1 MTLFVSIHVGKSH
14 PLLYHISYKQGCIAY
29 TSIHRL
35 SIPFMSISLQYP
47 LCILLYTPGSAGY
60 YQHIIIQSKDI
71 NYLPIICIVLCNQ
84 HMMFENLYR
93 HQINLDR
100 ILLLVHKFPFIRTR
114 DKSLKGLH
122 YTLEQSDIVRGHI
135 KELIYPKYFDLI
147 FRFHHE
153 YLVKLCHFYVS
164 KEEYALLQVLVNSV
178 YGVQRN

>member
-1 MTLFVSIHVGKSH
+1 
-14 PLLYHISYKQGCIAY
+14 
-29 TSIHRL
+29 
-35 SIPFMSISLQYP
+35 
-47 LCILLYTPGSAGY
+47 
-60 YQHIIIQSKDI
+60 
-71 NYLPIICIVLCNQ
+71 
-84 HMMFENLYR
+84 MFENLYR